1 MSTLTAS
8 VPAGTGDRIA
18 LIRDKA
24 LWIRRHA
31 FKMVFDAQLGHPGG
45 DFSAADILATL
56 YFGVMRYDPAVPR
69 APGRDRFIMS
79 KGHCT
84 GASAS

>member
-45 DFSAADILATL
+45 DFSAADILRRCISASCVTTP
-56 YFGVMRYDPAVPR
+56 RYRAPPAV
-69 APGRDRFIMS
+69 
-79 KGHCT
+79 T
-84 GASAS
+84 ASS